1 MAVEIPGWVDSL
13 ERQVREDIEA
23 QEGSPNV
30 VLTVPGEQEAK
41 LVLLALGVLS
51 RVKEQREIRETNVRH
66 ISEQIVDGQGFNEM
80 SKGVLERFGRDLSM
94 MRVLLEGK

>member
-13 ERQVREDIEA
+13 ERQVQEDILA

-41 LVLLALGVLS
+41 VVLLALGVLK
-51 RVKEQREIRETNVRH
+51 RMKEEREIRETNVRH
-66 ISEQIVDGQGFNEM
+66 ISEQIVEGQGFNEM
-80 SKGVLERFGRDLSM
+80 SQGVLDRFGRDLSM
-94 MRVLLEGK
+94 IRVLLEGK